1 VQDGAVT
8 DTAPDGSPVP
18 VYLALPAEPDLGRV
32 RSVVRD
38 GWSVLDLG
46 AGVGRI
52 ANPLAADGHA
62 VVAVDDSTA
71 MLEHIHG
78 AETVRA
84 DIWTLDLGRQFDAVL
99 AMSHLVN
106 DRVAGRRHQLLR
118 VCRRHLRPGGVV
130 LVTRYPPGWSPSASS
145 NTAGPVQIELHD
157 VRVLADGFAAEVT
170 YALGERSWTQ
180 AFDGAV
186 VDDDELAALAA
197 QAGLEVQGALDDDGA
212 WVVLEPSTGA

>member
-1 VQDGAVT
+1 
-8 DTAPDGSPVP
+8 
-18 VYLALPAEPDLGRV
+18 
-32 RSVVRD
+32 
-38 GWSVLDLG
+38 
-46 AGVGRI
+46 
-52 ANPLAADGHA
+52 
-62 VVAVDDSTA
+62 
-71 MLEHIHG
+71 
-78 AETVRA
+78 
-84 DIWTLDLGRQFDAVL
+84 
-99 AMSHLVN
+99 
-106 DRVAGRRHQLLR
+106 
-118 VCRRHLRPGGVV
+118 V
-130 LVTRYPPGWSPSASS
+130 LVTRYPPGSSPSASS